1 MCGIVLAV
9 TESGLKQSYKVKFLL
24 RPRASLPPFP
34 VMCEPAYKLERLL
47 LVSKMFW
54 SIHTFGTPARPS
66 WVTFFFKT
74 TLLVL
79 SHSLDFST
87 DAAPAEN
94 FALLDHALRALSA
107 PTTLSTLLLGIGQY
121 VHHTPLRST
130 AQKQGLCLAGLLI
143 FPVFGTVP
151 KI

>member
-1 MCGIVLAV
+1 
-9 TESGLKQSYKVKFLL
+9 
-24 RPRASLPPFP
+24 
-34 VMCEPAYKLERLL
+34 MCEPAYKLERLL

-66 WVTFFFKT
+66 WVTFFKT

-87 DAAPAEN
+87 DVAPAEN
-94 FALLDHALRALSA
+94 FALIDHALRALSA
-107 PTTLSTLLLGIGQY
+107 PTTLSTLLGTGQY
-121 VHHTPLRST
+121 IHHTPLRST
-130 AQKQGLCLAGLLI
+130 AQKQGLRLAGLLI

-151 KI
+151 KTWKTLKVC